1 MLAVR
6 LFSFQKIM
14 AKTAAKSEK
23 KTKLICQRCGK
34 ELTPQNSRSVSEEYS
49 ITGVSSWCIDCEQ
62 EYYER
67 LAAKE
72 GKSLALFHCCAAF
85 NVPCKPYVF
94 QSAKY
99 ELQPKL
105 WISYL
110 DLLDEKGEDI
120 SDDKVLTFF
129 DGETNIRRI
138 FGKNIDQKD
147 FLTYIIAENS
157 SKMPTLAQRQ
167 RWGTERIWEGM
178 EMTAEVYDALDREYE
193 SRRSSFAGQTLTLQQ
208 ENTLQLV
215 AKNMVIYNFCM
226 QHQQVGHAEKV
237 LKMVDNAL
245 ASEQMRKKDEKP
257 LEGYELM
264 SQVFALEKAGVME
277 DGQFLPIDK
286 LQEVLFKKFI
296 KGKKFDYTLDACD
309 GMIESIW
316 KTMRQNADLFIPDE
330 LPEELEIED
339 TFGEFAEEESDE
351 EKERKKF
358 TGFTK
363 PTFAGS
369 KESAEE

>member
-1 MLAVR
+1 MR
-6 LFSFQKIM
+6 LFCFSEKM
-14 AKTAAKSEK
+14 AKTSGNQKN
-23 KTKLICQRCGK
+23 KLTCHRCGA
-34 ELTPQNSRSVSEEYS
+34 ELTPQNSRPVAEEYS
-49 ITGVSSWCIDCEQ
+49 ITGVSHWCIDCEQ

-72 GKSLALFHCCAAF
+72 GKSFALFHCCAAF
-85 NVPCKPYVF
+85 NVPCKPSIF
-94 QSAKY
+94 KTANY
-99 ELQPKL
+99 EQHPKL
-105 WISYL
+105 WVYYL
-110 DLLDEKGEDI
+110 DQLEEQGEDVK
-120 SDDKVLTFF
+120 DDRVLTFF

-138 FGKNIDQKD
+138 FGKNVDQQD
-147 FLTYIIAENS
+147 FNTYIITENTK
-157 SKMPTLAQRQ
+157 KMPTLAQRQ

-178 EMTAEVYDALDREYE
+178 EMTAEVYDSLDREYE

-215 AKNMVIYNFCM
+215 AKNMVIYNYCM
-226 QHQQVGHAEKV
+226 RHQQVGHAEKV

-309 GMIESIW
+309 GMIEAIY
-316 KTMRQNADLFIPDE
+316 KTMRKNADLFIPDE

-339 TFGEFAEEESDE
+339 TFGEFAEEETDE

>member
-1 MLAVR
+1 MR
-6 LFSFQKIM
+6 LFCFSEKM
-14 AKTAAKSEK
+14 AKTSGNQKN
-23 KTKLICQRCGK
+23 KLTCHRCGA
-34 ELTPQNSRSVSEEYS
+34 ELTPQNSRPVAEEYS
-49 ITGVSSWCIDCEQ
+49 ITGVSHWCIDCEQ

-72 GKSLALFHCCAAF
+72 GKSFALFHCCAAF
-85 NVPCKPYVF
+85 NVPCKPSIF
-94 QSAKY
+94 KSADY
-99 ELQPKL
+99 EQHPKL
-105 WISYL
+105 WVYYL
-110 DLLDEKGEDI
+110 DQLEEQGEDI
-120 SDDKVLTFF
+120 KDDRVLTFF
-129 DGETNIRRI
+129 DGEINIRRI
-138 FGKNIDQKD
+138 FGKNVDQQD
-147 FLTYIIAENS
+147 FNTYIITENTK
-157 SKMPTLAQRQ
+157 KMPTLAQRQ

-178 EMTAEVYDALDREYE
+178 EMTAEVYDSLDREYE

-215 AKNMVIYNFCM
+215 AKNMVIYNYCM
-226 QHQQVGHAEKV
+226 RHQQVGHAEKV

-309 GMIESIW
+309 GMIEAIW

-363 PTFAGS
+363 PTFTQT

>member
-1 MLAVR
+1 
-6 LFSFQKIM
+6 M
-14 AKTAAKSEK
+14 ANTSKGTK
-23 KTKLICQRCGK
+23 KTKLTCHRCGA
-34 ELTPQNSRSVSEEYS
+34 ELTPQNSRPVAEEYS
-49 ITGVSSWCIDCEQ
+49 ITGISHWCIDCEQ

-72 GKSLALFHCCAAF
+72 GKSFALFHCCAAF
-85 NVPCKPYVF
+85 NVPCKPSVF
-94 QSAKY
+94 KSANY

-105 WISYL
+105 WINYL
-110 DLLDEKGEDI
+110 DLLEEKGEDV

-138 FGKNIDQKD
+138 FGKNVDQRD
-147 FLTYIIAENS
+147 FITYIITENTK
-157 SKMPTLAQRQ
+157 KMPTLAQRQ

-193 SRRSSFAGQTLTLQQ
+193 SRKSSFSGQTLTLQQ

-257 LEGYELM
+257 LEGYEIM
-264 SQVFALEKAGVME
+264 SQVVALEKAGVME

-286 LQEVLFKKFI
+286 LQEVLFNRFI
-296 KGKKFDYTLDACD
+296 KGRKFDYTLDACD
-309 GMIESIW
+309 GIIEAIW
-316 KTMRQNADLFIPDE
+316 KTMRQNADLFISDE
-330 LPEELEIED
+330 LPEELEITDE
-339 TFGEFAEEESDE
+339 FGEFSEEESEE
-351 EKERKKF
+351 EKAAKQYVGYVKPTYVKSGGERK
-358 TGFTK
+358 
-363 PTFAGS
+363 
-369 KESAEE
+369 AEG